1 MEIVHTDVVI
11 NVPPGTTPAYN
22 SHNPLLKLLTLM
34 EQVQFAASHQFYVSE
49 QTQFLFPIADL
60 TMYGP
65 AGSDHDILDPTQ
77 QDNKT
82 DFQKQNVEDFH
93 TADTFLVR
101 GLAATA
107 DWTGPYLRISY
118 RGGPDSLLSQRAG
131 HALGGAIK
139 VAVKVG
145 NAAFQTLTM
154 PYNTDSDR
162 YEVEIWGYPGTDL
175 ASQVDD
181 RGKTALARG
190 ELVVRTDIVQGSA
203 ADFNR
208 DGLDGLYMVQV
219 APNNTM
225 HPILPL
231 TIQAAFSDSTATV
244 WDSRDGAN
252 YTYQFNMVLRGWN
265 NFLGVGISPNP
276 HGGVG
281 SLEYRNLLSSYGR
294 YFDSHGLDRTLMPWN
309 FDAFGH
315 KGHNGDVEPFMAVNY
330 MDLHIVLPDCG
341 IGLHRHRDNQE
352 VFLLIDG
359 EAFMVVG
366 DWCKTDVRERCLEIR
381 TLQAGHFAL
390 LKGGNLHG
398 LMNPSDEQLSLFMLG
413 GYD

>member
-162 YEVEIWGYPGTDL
+162 YGWKSGATRAPTSPARSMTGARRLWPG
-175 ASQVDD
+175 ASWWC
-181 RGKTALARG
+181 
-190 ELVVRTDIVQGSA
+190 
-203 ADFNR
+203 
-208 DGLDGLYMVQV
+208 
-219 APNNTM
+219 APT
-225 HPILPL
+225 
-231 TIQAAFSDSTATV
+231 S
-244 WDSRDGAN
+244 SR
-252 YTYQFNMVLRGWN
+252 
-265 NFLGVGISPNP
+265 
-276 HGGVG
+276 
-281 SLEYRNLLSSYGR
+281 
-294 YFDSHGLDRTLMPWN
+294 
-309 FDAFGH
+309 
-315 KGHNGDVEPFMAVNY
+315 
-330 MDLHIVLPDCG
+330 VLPPTSTGTGWTAYTWSRWHLTTPC
-341 IGLHRHRDNQE
+341 
-352 VFLLIDG
+352 
-359 EAFMVVG
+359 
-366 DWCKTDVRERCLEIR
+366 T
-381 TLQAGHFAL
+381 
-390 LKGGNLHG
+390 
-398 LMNPSDEQLSLFMLG
+398 PSCR
-413 GYD
+413 